1 MKKQALKGN
10 IIYSETPDKLAI
22 YENAYVL
29 YDEDGL
35 CQGVTKELP
44 RDEEV
49 EVSDY
54 GTALIIPGLF
64 DIHAHAPQY
73 AFRGLG
79 MDKELLDWLDTYTF
93 PEESRYGDMSYAKEA
108 YDIFVDDLVHVGTT
122 RVCLFATVH
131 TESVL
136 YLMDKL
142 EEAGICG
149 YVGKV
154 SMNRNCCD
162 ELKEE
167 DAEGAI
173 RDWLNACDGRYKRVQ
188 PILTPRFIPSC
199 SDDLMR
205 AIAQIQ
211 KETGMPLQSHLSE
224 NISECEWVKELVPES
239 TSYADAYDRFG
250 TFGQYGTTV
259 MAHGVHCSKEER
271 ALMAKR
277 GVVLAHSP
285 ESNIN
290 LTSGV
295 APVKRYLEEGVR
307 VGLATDMAGGANLSM
322 LRAMAYAIEGSKMR
336 TRLLDED
343 ATITLEQAFYI
354 ATKGGGSI
362 FGKVGSFES
371 GYEMDAVVLK
381 DDWIRSPMDVTTRDR
396 LERLIYL
403 GDNRA
408 VVASYANGRKLFS

>member
-1 MKKQALKGN
+1 MKQRALKGN
-10 IIYSETPDKLAI
+10 VIYSETPEKLSI
-22 YENAYVL
+22 NEDAYVL
-29 YDEDGL
+29 YDENGI
-35 CQGVTKELP
+35 CQGVEKELP
-44 RDEEV
+44 RNEEV
-49 EVSDY
+49 EVTDY
-54 GTALIIPGLF
+54 GTSLIIPGLF

-93 PEESRYGDMSYAKEA
+93 PEESRYGDMDYAKEA
-108 YDIFVDDLVHVGTT
+108 YDIFVDDLVHAGTT

-131 TESVL
+131 TKSVL
-136 YLMDKL
+136 YLMDRL

-154 SMNRNCCD
+154 SMDRNCTD
-162 ELKEE
+162 ALKES
-167 DAEGAI
+167 DPVAAI
-173 RDWLNACDGRYKRVQ
+173 RAWLDQCKGRYERIQ

-199 SDDLMR
+199 SDDLML
-205 AIAQIQ
+205 AIAGIQ
-211 KETGMPLQSHLSE
+211 QETGMPLQSHLSE
-224 NISECEWVKELVPES
+224 NISECEWVQELVPQS
-239 TSYADAYDRFG
+239 KSYADAYDRFG

-259 MAHGVHCSKEER
+259 MAHGVHCSREER

-285 ESNIN
+285 QSNIN

-322 LRAMAYAIEGSKMR
+322 LRAMADAIQGSKMR
-336 TRLLDED
+336 TRLLNED
-343 ATITLEQAFYI
+343 ATITLEQAFFI

-362 FGKVGSFES
+362 FGKVGSFEPD
-371 GYEMDAVVLK
+371 YEMDAVILK
-381 DDWIRSPMDVTTRDR
+381 DDWIRSPRTVTTHDR
-396 LERLIYL
+396 LERLIYE

-408 VVASYANGRKLFS
+408 VEASYVKGRKLSF